1 MGYHA
6 HGDAV
11 IVYQTADEAVFD
23 KAKDLFDEYLAS
35 YDFDCEVGDYEITVY
50 AWGFGKYSKY
60 FTAKLLDKLKSIAPI
75 VDGSEYDF
83 RGDDDELWRFVFEN
97 GDWKY
102 QIGDIV
108 YHD

>member
-23 KAKDLFDEYLAS
+23 KAKDLFGEYLAN

-50 AWGFGKYSKY
+50 AWGFDKYSKY
-60 FTAKLLDKLKSIAPI
+60 FTAKLIDKLKSIAWRP
-75 VDGSEYDF
+75 GW
-83 RGDDDELWRFVFEN
+83 RGARPCR
-97 GDWKY
+97 
-102 QIGDIV
+102 
-108 YHD
+108 

>member
-23 KAKDLFDEYLAS
+23 KAKDLFDEYLAN

-50 AWGFGKYSKY
+50 AWGFDKYSKY
-60 FTAKLLDKLKSIAPI
+60 FTAKLLDN
-75 VDGSEYDF
+75 
-83 RGDDDELWRFVFEN
+83 DDDELWRFVFEN
-97 GDWKY
+97 GTWKY
-102 QIGDIV
+102 QVGDIV

>member
-11 IVYQTADEAVFD
+11 IVYQTTDEAVFD

-50 AWGFGKYSKY
+50 GVFFRTMHGRV
-60 FTAKLLDKLKSIAPI
+60 TAPSC
-75 VDGSEYDF
+75 
-83 RGDDDELWRFVFEN
+83 
-97 GDWKY
+97 
-102 QIGDIV
+102 
-108 YHD
+108 

>member
-11 IVYQTADEAVFD
+11 IVYQTTDETVFD
-23 KAKDLFDEYLAS
+23 KAKDLFDGYLTNN
-35 YDFDCEVGDYEITVY
+35 DFDCEVGDYEITVY
-50 AWGFGKYSKY
+50 AWSFDKYSKY
-60 FTAKLLDKLKSIAPI
+60 FTAKLLDKLKRIAPI

-97 GDWKY
+97 GAWKY
-102 QIGDIV
+102 
-108 YHD
+108 

>member
-11 IVYQTADEAVFD
+11 IVYQTADETVFY
-23 KAKDLFDEYLAS
+23 KVKDLFDEYLAS

-50 AWGFGKYSKY
+50 AWSFDKYSKY
-60 FTAKLLDKLKSIAPI
+60 FTAKLLDKLKSIAPLF
-75 VDGSEYDF
+75 DGADYDF
-83 RGDDDELWRFVFEN
+83 RGEEDGLGRFVFEN
-97 GDWKY
+97 GAWRY
-102 QIGDIV
+102 QVGDIV

>member
-23 KAKDLFDEYLAS
+23 KAKDLF
-35 YDFDCEVGDYEITVY
+35 FD
-50 AWGFGKYSKY
+50 KYSKY
-60 FTAKLLDKLKSIAPI
+60 FTAKLIDKLKSIAPI

-97 GDWKY
+97 SDWKY

>member
-11 IVYQTADEAVFD
+11 IVYQTTDEAAFD
-23 KAKDLFDEYLAS
+23 KAKGLFDEYIAN
-35 YDFDCEVGDYEITVY
+35 YEFDCEVGDYEINVY
-50 AWGFGKYSKY
+50 AWGYDKYSPH
-60 FTAKLLDKLKSIAPI
+60 FITKLLDKLKSVAPI

-97 GDWKY
+97 GGWKE
-102 QIGDIV
+102 QSGDIV